1 MHQVCEEWHWQMYS
15 SVSTA
20 QFKYE
25 LCIRFLCSRFFRKAL
40 YFHDL
45 NTWLWSSIKEMCR
58 TLSAR
63 HYSLVSSVTLNQ
75 IGPDWRGQSVT
86 QQWTICKSLCPT
98 LFIFFTSYCLYH
110 FLNLSSLFGF
120 FLSLSQTLLRNILVT
135 LKHNFLGW
143 PLLGMNTTTTAL
155 TCCFTIYTS
164 VSGTYYMLGFNWE
177 K

>member
-98 LFIFFTSYCLYH
+98 LFFSLPIVCTTFSIFLHC
-110 FLNLSSLFGF
+110 
-120 FLSLSQTLLRNILVT
+120 
-135 LKHNFLGW
+135 
-143 PLLGMNTTTTAL
+143 
-155 TCCFTIYTS
+155 
-164 VSGTYYMLGFNWE
+164 LGFSCLFHRLCLEIFWWPWSITSWDGHCLVWTPQQQP
-177 K
+177 